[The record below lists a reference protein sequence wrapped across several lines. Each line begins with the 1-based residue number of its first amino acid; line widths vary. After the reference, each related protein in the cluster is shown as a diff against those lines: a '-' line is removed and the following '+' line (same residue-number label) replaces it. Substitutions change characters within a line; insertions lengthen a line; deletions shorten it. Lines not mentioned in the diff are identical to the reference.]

1 MEELFAQ
8 VAGELRRREIL
19 LMERISGLEGK
30 IAELEEKLARM
41 EAYPF
46 AAEEEVMAEKE
57 SVVAEEEQPPV
68 VVGEWEL
75 FKTEPVPVDEEI
87 EIEFEFEDPVE
98 GSVEDMEVE
107 EAVAEEII
115 EEELPDDEEAGG
127 IEVMEVDEEVD
138 MEERI
143 SVMDKAK
150 PDWFDW
156 EVDIPGPYI
165 EDIWDGIGLND
176 RMLFLNDLFG
186 GNEDD
191 FNEAVSCLNEVES
204 LVGAVEYIRDKYP
217 YWNEESDEVYRF
229 YMTVRRRF
237 NKQK

>member
-1 MEELFAQ
+1 
-8 VAGELRRREIL
+8 
-19 LMERISGLEGK
+19 MERISGLEGK
-30 IAELEEKLARM
+30 IVELEEKLARM
-41 EAYPF
+41 QVYMY
-46 AAEEEVMAEKE
+46 AAAQEEIMAEKRSVAAEKEPVVSEEKEPEIVVRDWEHLEEE
-57 SVVAEEEQPPV
+57 SVPV
-68 VVGEWEL
+68 E
-75 FKTEPVPVDEEI
+75 EEI
-87 EIEFEFEDPVE
+87 EIEFEFEDPGE
-98 GSVEDMEVE
+98 DSVEDMVVE
-107 EAVAEEII
+107 EAVAEEVV
-115 EEELPDDEEAGG
+115 EEELPDEEDMEG
-127 IEVMEVDEEVD
+127 IEVMEVMEVDEEVD

-186 GNEDD
+186 GDEDD

-204 LVGAVEYIRDKYP
+204 LVGAMEYIRDKYP
-217 YWNEESDEVYRF
+217 HWNEESDEVYRF

>member
-1 MEELFAQ
+1 
-8 VAGELRRREIL
+8 
-19 LMERISGLEGK
+19 MERISGLEGK
-30 IAELEEKLARM
+30 IVELEEKLARM
-41 EAYPF
+41 QAYMYS
-46 AAEEEVMAEKE
+46 AAQEEIMAEKRFVAAEKEPVVSEEKEPAIVVRDWEHLEEE
-57 SVVAEEEQPPV
+57 SVPV
-68 VVGEWEL
+68 E
-75 FKTEPVPVDEEI
+75 KEI
-87 EIEFEFEDPVE
+87 EIEFEFEDPGE
-98 GSVEDMEVE
+98 DSVEDMVVE
-107 EAVAEEII
+107 EAVAEEVV
-115 EEELPDDEEAGG
+115 EEELPDEEDMEG

-186 GNEDD
+186 GDEDD

-204 LVGAVEYIRDKYP
+204 LVGAMEYIRDKYP
-217 YWNEESDEVYRF
+217 HWNEESDEVYRF